1 MTFHDLRAWAP
12 RPTARHDGSD
22 MRILDAKV
30 TQARRDGAMGRI
42 EARVELLLQR
52 GGGAAPERRV
62 MQASV
67 PDRDPKG
74 RPARVR
80 LVADAVRMAAL
91 MPAGGAHIRHAA

>member
-1 MTFHDLRAWAP
+1 MHTTDIGAS
-12 RPTARHDGSD
+12 ARHYGSK

-30 TQARRDGAMGRI
+30 TQARRDAAMGRI

-52 GGGAAPERRV
+52 LGMAPERRI

-74 RPARVR
+74 RAARVR

-91 MPAGGAHIRHAA
+91 TPQDANLPEAA

>member
-1 MTFHDLRAWAP
+1 
-12 RPTARHDGSD
+12 

-42 EARVELLLQR
+42 EARVELMLQR
-52 GGGAAPERRV
+52 AGAAPERRV

-74 RPARVR
+74 RSARVR

-91 MPAGGAHIRHAA
+91 TPPASADLPHAA